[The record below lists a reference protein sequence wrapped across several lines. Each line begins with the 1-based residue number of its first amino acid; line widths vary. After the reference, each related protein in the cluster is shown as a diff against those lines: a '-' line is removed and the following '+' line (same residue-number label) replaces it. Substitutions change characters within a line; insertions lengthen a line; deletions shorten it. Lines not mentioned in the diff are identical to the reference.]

1 MYEEVYNICRNLEGV
16 MNMFSKE
23 LQILDQNTV
32 KYMIAEMKDTIDEQ
46 QNIISE
52 KDNTIDEQQNI
63 ISQKDN
69 TISDLRQQL
78 DEQNHTISQLLE
90 KFALLEHK

>member
-32 KYMIAEMKDTIDEQ
+32 KYMIDEMKDTIDEQ

-52 KDNTIDEQQNI
+52 
-63 ISQKDN
+63 KDN